1 MKQYKIRHN
10 AMYSVLYYGYHTTK
24 EITKENL
31 RAAVKRN
38 WITADEMN
46 LILTGVEE

>member
-31 RAAVKRN
+31 QAAVKRS
-38 WITADEMN
+38 WITVDEMD
-46 LILTGVEE
+46 LILRGDEE